1 MSYYFLFVISQHT
14 IFNTN
19 YLYPIRDVG
28 DIAAEHRQ
36 GTQVLLD
43 MCIWQEVKDQQGNT
57 AIRLSSTFRENLK
70 VAMLGGWVLVLLKRG
85 FPQDIGS
92 QVFRVV
98 KFRGELVSFPVDKG
112 ILECWFIGH
121 IIFALFL

>member
-70 VAMLGGWVLVLLKRG
+70 VAMLGG
-85 FPQDIGS
+85 
-92 QVFRVV
+92 
-98 KFRGELVSFPVDKG
+98 
-112 ILECWFIGH
+112 
-121 IIFALFL
+121 